1 MTPEPA
7 TSTVDRILDATLR
20 QLELHGMRR
29 TTMDDIAQAAGLSR
43 PTLYE
48 YFANKDAIYTA
59 TVDRELT
66 RFIGQLEQYGAEATT
81 TEERLVVITT
91 HGLIAL
97 QDHKLLQ
104 RLLHT
109 EQEVLVSLLTADAPG
124 LQVGYEWV
132 ARQLALVDGEQPEP
146 QPKHRELAEM
156 LVRIVH
162 SLVLSPQTVLDLS
175 SPEAIEQW
183 AREWLVP
190 WLAHIDG
197 A

>member
-1 MTPEPA
+1 MSPETA

-66 RFIGQLEQYGAEATT
+66 RFIGTLGEYGSQAETT
-81 TEERLVVITT
+81 ADRLVAITT
-91 HGLIAL
+91 QGLIAL
-97 QDHKLLQ
+97 QNHKLLQ
-104 RLLHT
+104 RLLQT

-132 ARQLALVDGEQPEP
+132 ARQLAIVDGEEREP
-146 QPKHRELAEM
+146 QLEHRRLAEM
-156 LVRIVH
+156 LVRVVH

-175 SPEAIEQW
+175 TPGATERW

-190 WLAHIDG
+190 WLAHIDS